1 MRKQGEGFY
10 LSGSGKGLDDFWGQV
25 ADGVRALRAVMAVMA
40 VMVVGGELIQP
51 FSRD

>member
-10 LSGSGKGLDDFWGQV
+10 LSGPGKGSDDFGDQV
-25 ADGVRALRAVMAVMA
+25 ADGVRAVMAVMP
-40 VMVVGGELIQP
+40 VGGELIQP